1 MGAQGGALPRRLGTV
16 LVSSQS
22 SSLQE
27 GDAGTPTPPPHRS
40 PTTRLTL
47 LLQPPPPEK
56 LRGMEV
62 HAKRGLKG

>member
-27 GDAGTPTPPPHRS
+27 GDAGTPTPPPLRS
-40 PTTRLTL
+40 PSSLLTFCLLPPPQETL
-47 LLQPPPPEK
+47 LGL
-56 LRGMEV
+56 EV
-62 HAKRGLKG
+62 HANWGFKG